1 MDEGIENHLYKCAY
15 KCYSYE
21 NSSIWQLPED
31 IPEANSRTLCHLLVQ
46 NTKKR

>member
-31 IPEANSRTLCHLLVQ
+31 IPKQNSKNTLSSFS
-46 NTKKR
+46 TKH